1 MTRNWEDLP
10 ANAQTIA
17 TIESCLDCLQKRHPY
32 PSNMIPD
39 RINFAVARLGYSA
52 AIHIL
57 ETFMCELT
65 EEIKLEEMTRYTHH
79 PCFGQFWEG
88 HTLCKICNDAIE
100 CQEKTDDN

>member
-1 MTRNWEDLP
+1 MKVLKSVGCEEMRDWNDLP

-17 TIESCLDCLQKRHPY
+17 VIESCIDCLQKRHPY

-57 ETFMCELT
+57 ETFMMELT
-65 EEIKLEEMTRYTHH
+65 EEIKLEGMAN
-79 PCFGQFWEG
+79 
-88 HTLCKICNDAIE
+88 KCNDEE
-100 CQEKTDDN
+100 CDAS